1 MALFLIT
8 SWACYMLVT
17 MGNLIPS
24 DNYILYTLS
33 VLSIMYVVINLTI
46 LLIDKSNR

>member
-17 MGNLIPS
+17 MGDLIPS
-24 DNYILYTLS
+24 DNHILYTLS
-33 VLSIMYVVINLTI
+33 VLSIMYVVIDLTI
-46 LLIDKSNR
+46 ILIDKSNK